1 MTAERDLILAFER
14 SIFMSLNVVL
24 ISIPFL
30 LGITGGGIVLQIVLS
45 RLENRWFGLI
55 LPLLTLVG
63 SVILMLNI
71 VVFDSM
77 AMQDVIVT
85 LIMSFFIGNIPTMI
99 LLAIYFICRRRFRSR
114 RQMEKMRLQDL
125 S

>member
-1 MTAERDLILAFER
+1 
-14 SIFMSLNVVL
+14 MSLNVVL

-63 SVILMLNI
+63 SLILMLNI

-77 AMQDVIVT
+77 TAQDVVVT